1 MDPLSRIS
9 KDRKRLETLPDRK
22 SRMQFIWDY
31 YKVSILTVL
40 FLLIVALI
48 ALLGSIG
55 KADVKMYAVLLNSDS
70 LVAECDDTVFEKF
83 LEDAGIDMKGKRV
96 DINASL
102 ALGKDYS
109 EIEDAQTLQVL
120 TALFT
125 VSELDIFVADEERFV
140 MFIDQD
146 GFCDLSKYIEEDIL
160 SRHAEDLYRYE
171 DSKGNTIIGGIILHE
186 GSPIHKAGYYH
197 DDVILGVVA
206 GADHMDEAIAF
217 VKQLLSSC

>member
-9 KDRKRLETLPDRK
+9 KDRKCLETLPDRK

-31 YKVSILTVL
+31 YKIPILTVL
-40 FLLIVALI
+40 FLLTVAVI
-48 ALLGSIG
+48 ALFSNAG

-70 LVAECDDTVFEKF
+70 LVAECDDAVFEMI
-83 LEDAGIDMKGKRV
+83 LEDAGVDMKGKRV
-96 DINASL
+96 DVNASL

-109 EIEDAQTLQVL
+109 EIEDAETLQVL

-125 VSELDIFVADEERFV
+125 VSELDVFVADEERFV

-146 GFCDLSKYIEEDIL
+146 GFCDLGKLIEADVL
-160 SRHAEDLYRYE
+160 NRHAEDLYRYE
-171 DSKGNTIIGGIILHE
+171 DSKGNTITGGIILHE

-197 DDVILGVVA
+197 DDVVLGVVA
-206 GADHMDEAIAF
+206 GADNMDAAIVF
-217 VKQLLSSC
+217 VKQLLASY